1 MNLPIWREKDG
12 DNGMGRVASII
23 HTFHHYLVGMDNNV
37 KKDLTSCS
45 NLIYYKLMIERN
57 PNGVDMSWITEVL
70 GGVMMFGMVYVL
82 AVIMFSL

>member
-37 KKDLTSCS
+37 KKDLTLTSQYEI
-45 NLIYYKLMIERN
+45 LLPE
-57 PNGVDMSWITEVL
+57 
-70 GGVMMFGMVYVL
+70 
-82 AVIMFSL
+82 